1 MKKMYS
7 LLSILFWGANV
18 FAQNVGINTTNPQV
32 ALDIQG
38 ALATRIT
45 YISPI
50 GNFVTIPLN
59 VSVVS
64 VTSGSAVTDT
74 ITCTFAPP
82 FVQGQRLIVHNNNGY
97 SVPLRFAG
105 SIIPINEKREFICG
119 LAGGWSLLSGALE
132 NQPGSIWTKYQDSIA
147 ITNKKYVGINTDY
160 SIYLPKEGIQANGS
174 LLMHQEMLYTK
185 AAPTVAQTYTMNN
198 TSTIITPTDSIV
210 RIFDPGGA
218 NSPYTNNNQGNIS
231 LFAVGGPT
239 GFHISFNSADF
250 GIAAGDTLWISNT
263 TFPGCRTNYFQRFT
277 NIAVAPSSFTT
288 NIISSTSF
296 IIFRSNAD
304 NINSAGF
311 DITCKALYP
320 KTAIEPKIT
329 PVGNALIYDAAI
341 GSFSVGRNTNASG
354 FYSAAMGNG
363 TIASGGI
370 STAMGD
376 NTIASGAYATAMGY
390 QSRAIADFSTAMG
403 HLSIARGDAST
414 AMGFYTDAS
423 ASYSTAM
430 GFYTDASEFYS
441 TAMGRLTEASGNAAT
456 AMGNLTNATAPNS
469 TAMGNVTTASNN
481 NATAMGSF
489 TMASGSNSTAMGE
502 TTIASGI
509 TSTSLGSNTIASGGI
524 STAMGSTT
532 VASGAF
538 STAMGGNTTASG
550 QHSTAMGGSTT
561 ASGFVSTAMGNGST
575 ASGSGSTAM
584 GRSTTA
590 RAYSSTA
597 IGSLNDSIIS
607 SSPTVWV
614 NTDPLLYIG
623 NSQNGTP
630 RSNALVVYKNANV
643 DINGFTRLGKASESA
658 PIIKMK
664 EIIGVGPNGDNA
676 TIAIVHGLTASKII
690 SVTVLSEYG
699 AGSSDLLPP
708 NYKTGNSLGN
718 GFEYT
723 FQVRPND
730 IFISNVNGN
739 SAGLT
744 NRAVKILITY
754 KE

>member
-1 MKKMYS
+1 MALFYHFYKNYFYMKKIYS
-7 LLSILFWGANV
+7 LFGILFFAGNV
-18 FAQNVGINTTNPQV
+18 FAQNVGIGTTTPNAS
-32 ALDIQG
+32 ALLELQSTNKG
-38 ALATRIT
+38 LLLPR
-45 YISPI
+45 
-50 GNFVTIPLN
+50 
-59 VSVVS
+59 
-64 VTSGSAVTDT
+64 VTDT
-74 ITCTFAPP
+74 NAVPSPAKGLLIFANATNSAW
-82 FVQGQRLIVHNNNGY
+82 FY
-97 SVPLRFAG
+97 D
-105 SIIPINEKREFICG
+105 
-119 LAGGWSLLSGALE
+119 GAKWQETVKDNL
-132 NQPGSIWTKYQDSIA
+132 WTKYQDSIA
-147 ITNKKYVGINTDY
+147 ITQKKYVGVNTDY
-160 SIYLPKEGIQANGS
+160 SVYPTKQGIQANGS

-198 TSTIITPTDSIV
+198 TSTTITPSDSIV

-218 NSPYTNNNQGNIS
+218 NSPYTNNNQGNIA
-231 LFAVGGPT
+231 LFTVGSPT
-239 GFHISFNSADF
+239 GFQISFNSADF

-263 TFPGCRTNYFQRFT
+263 SFPACRTNYFQRFT
-277 NIAVAPSSFTT
+277 NIAVAPTSFTT
-288 NIISSTSF
+288 NIISSTTF

-304 NINSAGF
+304 NINSNGF

-320 KTAIEPKIT
+320 KTTIEPKIT
-329 PVGNALIYDAAI
+329 PVGNALIYDGAI

-538 STAMGGNTTASG
+538 STAMGGNTTATG
-550 QHSTAMGGSTT
+550 QHSTAMGSYTT

-575 ASGSGSTAM
+575 ASGNGSTAM
-584 GRSTTA
+584 GRVTTA

-597 IGSLNDSIIS
+597 IGSYNDSIIS
-607 SSPTVWV
+607 SNPTTWV

-630 RSNALVVYKNANV
+630 RSNAMVVYKNANV
-643 DINGFTRLGKASESA
+643 DINGFTRLGNASENA

-664 EIIGVGPNGDNA
+664 KLIIPVGPAVDGFDSYPMGSGITDAKVIGVQIFVTYANPWKIPASYRDAVGYEFNYQVQSNN
-676 TIAIVHGLTASKII
+676 IVII
-690 SVTVLSEYG
+690 NK
-699 AGSSDLLPP
+699 A
-708 NYKTGNSLGN
+708 GNS
-718 GFEYT
+718 
-723 FQVRPND
+723 
-730 IFISNVNGN
+730 VNIGGK
-739 SAGLT
+739 AFT
-744 NRAVKILITY
+744 VLITY
-754 KE
+754 EE